1 MNVLSAFDGMSC
13 GQIALNR
20 LGVKVDKYF
29 ASEIDKFAIKG
40 TQINFPDTIQLGSI
54 VDVRGADLP
63 KIDLFL
69 AGSPCQGFSNS
80 GKGLNFE
87 DPRSKLFFDFVR
99 VLGELRQVNPDIK
112 FLLENVRMKKEWEDT
127 ISRILG
133 IQPVCINSAL
143 VCAQNRERLYWTNIA
158 MSQRG
163 LFDDKYCTIPQPK
176 DRNIFLKDILQ
187 PTCEVEEKY
196 YISEKALARI
206 TRKTYSKP
214 KVDPDKGGPVNT
226 KNQSGQVSFDSG
238 STFITEPRQFGC
250 NTLITER
257 GKSHSV
263 QVEGSGK
270 VPSLTSRSGCEHDN
284 RVVVGCIS
292 NNGEVTELKDGKS
305 LCIDANYLKGA
316 DNHGQRTMV
325 REPGIVDIFTITD
338 LKGNQKPD
346 VSKSSTFTA
355 GANSAG
361 HHSDMD
367 LLVHRQMIQIP
378 HGFNEGGEVAKDGKC
393 PSITTSSWEQNNL
406 LVESSIEVINTF
418 PRSST
423 SGEGGTGQLKRNDG
437 KTYCVDTQQNQVIKV
452 PQADRIYDTEEKSVT
467 LGARQGGGGAGAGT
481 GLYSV
486 RERIRR
492 LTPLEVCRLQ
502 TVPDDHFFKDGV
514 QVLSDSQIY
523 KQCGNGW
530 TVDAICHILSYLDK

>member
-206 TRKTYSKP
+206 TRKTYSEP

-238 STFITEPRQFGC
+238 TTFITEPRQFGC

-263 QVEGSGK
+263 QVEESGK

-316 DNHGQRTMV
+316 DNHGQITMV
-325 REPGIVDIFTITD
+325 RELGIVDIFTITD

-367 LLVHRQMIQIP
+367 LLVHKQVIQINPSKESGGVQPYQQNRIYDINGISPALTAELGGDRQYMIQIP

-406 LVESSIEVINTF
+406 LV
-418 PRSST
+418 
-423 SGEGGTGQLKRNDG
+423 
-437 KTYCVDTQQNQVIKV
+437 
-452 PQADRIYDTEEKSVT
+452 
-467 LGARQGGGGAGAGT
+467 
-481 GLYSV
+481 

-502 TVPDDHFFKDGV
+502 TIPDDHFFKDRV
-514 QVLSDSQIY
+514 QILSDSQIY